1 MKHLLI
7 FLFLPFFCLAQKQD
21 IINLFD
27 EYYVIEANEPEKGLE
42 MMKNAY
48 QLSMLIRNDSLIA
61 RSTNN
66 VGKKLRE
73 AKIYD
78 SAKIYTLIALKHA
91 KKVNF
96 YKINAIAYNQL
107 GLIEKEK
114 NNFNQSLNYYLQGI
128 KIAKKHQEYQI
139 LSLIYSN
146 IGYLYEIQ
154 ENIDKAKSYFV
165 LNLNLA
171 KKLNDDYLLYAAYE
185 KMGGFYSNNDKPK
198 AEPFLLKAL
207 EKAKLLEDNELI
219 FNANFNLSHYYIDKD
234 NFQSEKAFKHL
245 SDAQNIANLTH
256 DKLKQFYTYFN
267 FGGYYM
273 TAKQYDNAIKS
284 YNYALKLL
292 GKNVPLDQHIN
303 FYEALSLIHT
313 KKQNFEKALFYSNKH
328 HQLKDSLFSLE
339 QKKQFE
345 TIQTQYE
352 VEKKNN
358 KILKLTK
365 QKVIE
370 SKNKWLIFWLAMS
383 LILIGLGVFTVY
395 YFRNKN
401 KALKAEQE
409 KVNLIKDKEIEHIKG
424 VVEGINK
431 ERNRLAKD
439 LHDGVAHS
447 LLEINQSLDQSNKTI
462 ELSEKISQIY
472 QDIRTISHDL
482 STHFIK
488 DKNLKEL
495 MSYLFNNIKTNT
507 NIETELIIMPL
518 GALDQLTESQKEQL
532 YRIFQELL
540 NNVQKHS
547 KATHLSLNITNINQI
562 LTFVLEDD
570 GIGFNFE
577 NIKKGIGLENI
588 NERINLLNASL
599 EIDSNQYGTTTIINL
614 PL

>member
-1 MKHLLI
+1 MRNLK
-7 FLFLPFFCLAQKQD
+7 LAQ
-21 IINLFD
+21 
-27 EYYVIEANEPEKGLE
+27 
-42 MMKNAY
+42 
-48 QLSMLIRNDSLIA
+48 
-61 RSTNN
+61 
-66 VGKKLRE
+66 
-73 AKIYD
+73 
-78 SAKIYTLIALKHA
+78 
-91 KKVNF
+91 
-96 YKINAIAYNQL
+96 
-107 GLIEKEK
+107 
-114 NNFNQSLNYYLQGI
+114 
-128 KIAKKHQEYQI
+128 
-139 LSLIYSN
+139 
-146 IGYLYEIQ
+146 
-154 ENIDKAKSYFV
+154 
-165 LNLNLA
+165 
-171 KKLNDDYLLYAAYE
+171 KLNDDYQLYNAYE
-185 KMGGFYSNNDKPK
+185 KIGGFYSNHDKPK

-207 EKAKLLEDNELI
+207 EKAKLLDDNELI

-234 NFQSEKAFKHL
+234 NFQSAKAFKHL

-273 TAKQYDNAIKS
+273 TSKQYDNAIKS
-284 YNYALKLL
+284 YNHALKLL
-292 GKNVPLDQHIN
+292 DKKVPLDQHIN

-313 KKQNFEKALFYSNKH
+313 KSQNFEKALFYSNKH

-365 QKVIE
+365 QKEIE

-383 LILIGLGVFTVY
+383 FILIGLGVFMVY

-447 LLEINQSLDQSNKTI
+447 LLEVNQSLNQSNKTI

-518 GALDQLTESQKEQL
+518 DALDQLTESQKEQL
-532 YRIFQELL
+532 YRILQELL